1 LILQG
6 ETIPSGAFHLTCPA
20 ACGSAATA
28 VVAALLG
35 AAGSCADRAG
45 VGRRKN
51 KLDTKILRK

>member
-1 LILQG
+1 VL
-6 ETIPSGAFHLTCPA
+6 FTCPA

-35 AAGSCADRAG
+35 AAGSCPDRAG

-51 KLDTKILRK
+51 KLDTKILRKWM